1 VLLKKTKQF
10 WVRLD
15 EDTAEKLLRIAQGI
29 GISRATLT
37 TMIIKRTLQDHKKL
51 NLNHLVLNASKQT
64 K

>member
-1 VLLKKTKQF
+1 MLLKKTKQF

>member
-1 VLLKKTKQF
+1 MLLKRTKQF

-15 EDTAEKLLRIAQGI
+15 EDTAEKLLRIAQDI
-29 GISRATLT
+29 GISRASLT
-37 TMIIKRTLQDHKKL
+37 TMIIKRKLQDHKKL